1 MYAFAKDAVDT
12 LEKIAGMSELA
23 VKVAS
28 TKASVEAQLA
38 GVKASHLFYDVMLE
52 KAAQMPGSTP
62 VEKFCA
68 LVDKIA
74 DYSRRPRMNEDA
86 RMKISAALMLDG
98 LYTDQ
103 LNEGIKTGSLDEKN
117 HTKIASLR
125 SYGREF
131 IAAMLNEVFSA

>member
-1 MYAFAKDAVDT
+1 MYSFAKDAVDT

-23 VKVAS
+23 IKVSS

-38 GVKASHLFYDVMLE
+38 GVKAAHLFYDVMLE
-52 KAAQMPGSTP
+52 KAAKMSGATP
-62 VEKFCA
+62 VDKFCA

-74 DYSRRPRMNEDA
+74 DFTRRPRMDKDS
-86 RMKISAALMLDG
+86 RDKIAAALILEN

-103 LNEGIKTGSLDEKN
+103 LNNGVKTGSLTSQDY
-117 HTKIASLR
+117 TKIASLR

-131 IAAMLNEVFSA
+131 LAAMLNEVLSA